1 MDRAVTM
8 LIESSSTPLL
18 HRVLE
23 DARKLYT
30 FSVEH
35 NDAAGAAFFDTVIR
49 LIEVE
54 IIERRK
60 P

>member
-23 DARKLYT
+23 DARELYT
-30 FSVEH
+30 FSAEY
-35 NDAAGAAFFDTVIR
+35 NDAAAVAFFDTVIR
-49 LIEVE
+49 LIKVE
-54 IIERRK
+54 IEKRK